1 MGNDCSERVCQ
12 FGLAHV
18 DTPKGDLDN
27 SGTVGDAR
35 YPVIENNFVYPYG
48 TTEMYPETV
57 DSNLE
62 TVTNSAHYY
71 MECSNKGNCD
81 RKKGT
86 CACYPGYDGA
96 SCQRASCPGYPN
108 SCSGH
113 GVCKSIQ
120 QLANADAGNIYELW
134 DRHKTMGCECDAGFH
149 GADCSARKCKT
160 GVDPLYMDD
169 SATIKYPI
177 WNVATLSHHSGAT
190 DASELFYNGMVEA
203 GGPGYWALRVYD
215 AHGEDWLTEPI
226 PGGATCAQVKQALYN
241 IPNDVV
247 PDDSVSCT
255 LVETDGPKI
264 TTEPKNEENDLGS
277 IDYLGTDHE
286 RAIVYKFAFWD
297 SIDPDNHLRMQAG
310 NNANDGSGGLP
321 ASFDQTNQQT
331 VIGFVYRLKMF
342 GNPGALKEPEIEIY
356 LDGDRPTLA
365 AQDHAPAQSGYES
378 TLITK
383 VWTDGMQGEDNDYF
397 ADHCDGV
404 TVNVRSADHTAAG
417 ENLPKRII
425 HYLGLTAAESQLLK
439 ACLGSANFQEH
450 DNIDSYDWDYGSRE
464 FPHIIKLVRS
474 VTSVTD
480 GGHYVALIFK
490 PYAGE
495 NAAEALTGNGESSGY
510 YELVNPWVPLDAT
523 DSDTEDDND
532 YEVYTT
538 KGVLALTS
546 DKADAFFGFAEK
558 EVYTMNV
565 EDELSRQTNAAAAHH
580 FGSLSCEWVGNGK
593 FRSQERVATWD
604 HTNFEQDSFEEVDAH
619 HADGV
624 DPVWGRFAETK
635 ICLNKTDIVIP
646 LAIPEDFGVSNT
658 YNKKTAIDIPDDGTT
673 ALSDQTETDV
683 ILNRNPPRINM
694 YTVES
699 IYTREIVATE
709 LQVHAGDHVYD
720 GADELDKQLS
730 HMWRN
735 VIKLDKSTNWGTGA
749 NIVAA
754 STSGDLLQGFRMYK
768 FHPAAASTYNYVAPC
783 SNRGLCDSKSGICE
797 CFPGY
802 GNDNCDEQNA
812 LAL

>member
-1 MGNDCSERVCQ
+1 
-12 FGLAHV
+12 
-18 DTPKGDLDN
+18 
-27 SGTVGDAR
+27 
-35 YPVIENNFVYPYG
+35 VIENNFVYPYG
-48 TTEMYPETV
+48 TTEMYPESV

-62 TVTNSAHYY
+62 PVTNSAHYY

-86 CACYPGYDGA
+86 CSCYPGYDGA

-120 QLANADAGNIYELW
+120 QLANADAGNTYELW
-134 DRHKTMGCECDAGFH
+134 DRHKTMGCECDAGFY
-149 GADCSARKCKT
+149 GPDCSARKCKT

-177 WNVATLSHHSGAT
+177 WNVATLSHTSAT
-190 DASELFYNGMVEA
+190 DNEAASAATLFYNGMVEA
-203 GGPGYWALRVYD
+203 AGPGYWALRIYD

-255 LVETDGPKI
+255 LVETGDSAVISPAPKD
-264 TTEPKNEENDLGS
+264 EESDLSS
-277 IDYLGTDHE
+277 IDYLGTNHE
-286 RAIVYKFAFWD
+286 RAIVYKFAFWEA
-297 SIDPDNHLRMQAG
+297 IENQLRMTAAG
-310 NNANDGSGGLP
+310 STNDGSGGLP
-321 ASFDQTNQQT
+321 SSFDQDNQQK
-331 VIGFVYRLKMF
+331 VIGFIYRLKMF

-365 AQDHAPAQSGYES
+365 AIDHEPAQSGYAS

-404 TVNVRSADHTAAG
+404 TVNVLSADHTATADK
-417 ENLPKRII
+417 NLPKRVI
-425 HYLGLTAAESQLLK
+425 HYLGLTAAESLLLK
-439 ACLGSANFQEH
+439 SCLGSANFQEH

-464 FPHIIKLVRS
+464 FPHIVKLVRS

-490 PYAGE
+490 PYATH
-495 NAAEALTGNGESSGY
+495 ASALSGNGDATGY
-510 YELVNPWVPLDAT
+510 YELVNPWVPLDAAS
-523 DSDTEDDND
+523 SDTEDYND

-565 EDELSRQTNAAAAHH
+565 KDELLRETNAAAAHH

-593 FRSQERVATWD
+593 FRSQERAASWD
-604 HTNFEQDSFEEVDAH
+604 HTNFEAESFEEVAAH
-619 HADGV
+619 HADGA
-624 DPVWGRFAETK
+624 DPVWGSYAETK

-646 LAIPEDFGVSNT
+646 LAIPNDHGVDNA
-658 YNKKTAIDIPDDGTT
+658 YNVKTGIEEPGTGADADDL
-673 ALSDQTETDV
+673 AQQKETDI
-683 ILNRNPPRINM
+683 ILNHNPPRINM
-694 YTVES
+694 YTVENL
-699 IYTREIVATE
+699 YTREIVATE
-709 LQVHAGDHVYD
+709 LQVHAGDHNYD
-720 GADELDKQLS
+720 AEGETDKQLS

-749 NIVAA
+749 ALVENTLGQAGA
-754 STSGDLLQGFRMYK
+754 TTADAKALLQGFRMYK

-783 SNRGLCDSKSGICE
+783 SNRGLCDSKTGICE